1 MGDPSANIR
10 SQSHAAYFN
19 NDSFA
24 SSRNSSGS
32 FAGKES
38 WKLSNLDKEAMLGVI
53 EEEHTEIK
61 TVYKESDQELSE
73 IALEKKGILSYIE
86 EIPSEKRKPR
96 VKYGFLKKSGRGKIS
111 IDHKRWCFMI
121 SSRPLDRDSYLTDSE
136 QINEDY
142 LPPLIEFDWM
152 YYYEMD
158 SKDDSSACK
167 GSIKCLEVDKMELK
181 SDGKNHTLYIDAGP
195 KKYEFQ
201 SQTKFIL
208 QEWQEAI
215 ELGKRTAS
223 ERLYSITGS
232 IKNISMIVTEFEM
245 DADRLS
251 ERLTLE
257 AKEIFSDNKVWDSLD
272 SMLNDWTKLSQEFFS
287 IFDAWLVQNPPRKD
301 LIKLYMNTQHV
312 IMWEAMG
319 KVWEKNALNYN
330 LIEIMSF
337 WDWIYEYIKGLQ
349 KFGVSDDSIKNGFIS
364 LWNSYKRKVHLQLY
378 PMVTNALI
386 SDKKGEPYE
395 VDQRGQMKLYT
406 NGPKDIFKIFNE
418 ILEVIQAKRVKEL
431 TLRVLEVIHQ
441 ILIQYQQALL
451 MMIRAD
457 DSLSTDFLIAQANN
471 CGTIFDLIQA
481 VLEPIKAQKI
491 WTDEEL
497 EKAFDDRKIEQNS
510 FKIITEV
517 TTKVSDYAYLQTRQF
532 YVGNFMDMN
541 LDDILNKS
549 IAIYEEIADKMNIS
563 ASREAWK
570 WFMKKSMAAY
580 IQILLNSSSKIKEK
594 KSDEAVQK
602 IQKDYSIF
610 ERSFEEFM
618 SKKTMRPSL
627 EVIGDVKNF
636 FESSPDFLGVSIEK
650 MRNLH
655 GPSFNFSTVKALLN
669 LRTDLSKQ
677 EKISILGECKEI
689 LANFS
694 NTDKGK
700 TEGIFNNIDTKSGAA
715 ECLKDMAVADG
726 ENDGDDHIMN
736 QFKDDEEDDFDINA
750 FLKDGG
756 VDLEEIESEESK
768 KNKKL
773 KTKTTE
779 RDKVVEIKG
788 SETMKGYLFTQVS
801 SVDESSQFLGK
812 IFSTVTNTV
821 NMVAD
826 TIHKKRTKRFFTIK
840 NRRLF
845 IYKAEN
851 SDQAEEDILIK
862 DIEGINNDEESKKE
876 FYFIYKRK
884 VNFLFKLDIVW
895 HDFIILI
902 FIGFQD
908 GS

>member
-1 MGDPSANIR
+1 MGDPSTNIR
-10 SQSHAAYFN
+10 SQSQAAYFN

-32 FAGKES
+32 FTGKES

-53 EEEHTEIK
+53 EEEHHEITK
-61 TVYKESDQELSE
+61 VYKESDQELSE

-86 EIPSEKRKPR
+86 EIPVAQRKSR

-121 SSRPLDRDSYLTDSE
+121 SSRPLNRDSYLIDSE
-136 QINEDY
+136 QIHEDY

-167 GSIKCLEVDKMELK
+167 GSIKCLEVDRMELK
-181 SDGKNHTLYIDAGP
+181 SDTKNHTLYIDAGP
-195 KKYEFQ
+195 KKYEFI
-201 SQTKFIL
+201 SATKFVL

-251 ERLTLE
+251 EKLNAE
-257 AKEIFSDNKVWDSLD
+257 AKEIFPDTKVWDNLD
-272 SMLNDWTKLSQEFFS
+272 NMLNDWTKLSQEFFS

-301 LIKLYMNTQHV
+301 LIKLYMNTQHT
-312 IMWEAMG
+312 IMCDAMSR
-319 KVWEKNALNYN
+319 VWEKFALNYN
-330 LIEIMSF
+330 LIEILSF

-364 LWNSYKRKVHLQLY
+364 LCNSYKRKVHLQLY

-386 SDKKGEPYE
+386 WDKKSEPYE
-395 VDQRGQMKLYT
+395 INQQGTMKLYT
-406 NGPKDIFKIFNE
+406 NGPKDIFRIFNE
-418 ILEVIQAKRVKEL
+418 VLEVIQAKKVKEL

-457 DSLSTDFLIAQANN
+457 DSLSIDFLIAQANN
-471 CGTIFDLIQA
+471 CGTIFDLIQP
-481 VLEPIKAQKI
+481 VLDPIKNQKI
-491 WTDEEL
+491 WTDDEL

-517 TTKVSDYAYLQTRQF
+517 TSKVSDYAYLQTKQF
-532 YVGNFMDMN
+532 YTGNFMEMN
-541 LDDILNKS
+541 LEEIINKS
-549 IAIYEEIADKMNIS
+549 INIYEGIANKMNIS

-570 WFMKKSMAAY
+570 CFMKKSMAAY

-594 KSDEAVQK
+594 KSEDAIQK
-602 IQKDYSIF
+602 IQHDYKVF
-610 ERSFEEFM
+610 EQGFEEFM

-650 MRNLH
+650 MRSLH
-655 GPSFNFSTVKALLN
+655 GPSFNFSKVKALLN
-669 LRTDLSKQ
+669 LRTDLTNK
-677 EKISILGECKEI
+677 EKLEILSECKDI

-700 TEGIFNNIDTKSGAA
+700 TEGIFNNIDTKNWA
-715 ECLKDMAVADG
+715 EEFMHDMAGKTEG
-726 ENDGDDHIMN
+726 ENDSNNNIMD
-736 QFKDDEEDDFDINA
+736 QFKDDEEDNDFDS
-750 FLKDGG
+750 FLREGG
-756 VDLEEIESEESK
+756 VSLEDVQSEESK
-768 KNKKL
+768 KKNSKEKI
-773 KTKTTE
+773 TQ
-779 RDKVVEIKG
+779 RDKVLEIKG
-788 SETMKGYLFTQVS
+788 SETMEGILFTQVTS
-801 SVDESSQFLGK
+801 IEESSQIFGK

-826 TIHKKRTKRFFTIK
+826 TIHKKRTKRFFKIK

-845 IYKAEN
+845 IYKGES
-851 SDQAEEDILIK
+851 SDQADEDILIK
-862 DIEGINNDEESKKE
+862 EIEGIGNDEENKKE

-884 VNFLFKLDIVW
+884 VILLFISK
-895 HDFIILI
+895 IILLSY
-902 FIGFQD
+902 FE
-908 GS
+908 